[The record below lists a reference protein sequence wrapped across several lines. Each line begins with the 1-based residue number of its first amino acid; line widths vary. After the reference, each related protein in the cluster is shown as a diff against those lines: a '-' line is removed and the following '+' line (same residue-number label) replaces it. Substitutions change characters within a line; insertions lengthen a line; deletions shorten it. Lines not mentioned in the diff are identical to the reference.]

1 MNEPNKAFHLTFGN
15 NPPRTMFLRLYKSF
29 GFHVDFYVFNSQ
41 EKFGSSLSFCCM
53 NLAHCDLKFT
63 P

>member
-29 GFHVDFYVFNSQ
+29 GFHVDFYVSIL
-41 EKFGSSLSFCCM
+41 KK
-53 NLAHCDLKFT
+53 NLEAH
-63 P
+63 